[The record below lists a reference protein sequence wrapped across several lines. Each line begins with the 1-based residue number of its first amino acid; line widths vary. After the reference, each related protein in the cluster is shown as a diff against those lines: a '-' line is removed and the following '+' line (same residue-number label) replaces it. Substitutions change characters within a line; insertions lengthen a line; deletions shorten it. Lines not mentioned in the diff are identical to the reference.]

1 MKYEYS
7 TMNLNK
13 DSRTNQVKENKE
25 VPKKEKKLSTENL
38 LLEIISRLDKL
49 EVQHEA
55 KLELANSSLANR
67 S

>member
-1 MKYEYS
+1 MEYEYS
-7 TMNLNK
+7 TTNLNK

-25 VPKKEKKLSTENL
+25 VPRKEKKLSTEDL
-38 LLEIISRLDKL
+38 LLGIISRLDKL

-55 KLELANSSLANR
+55 KLELASSSLANH